1 MQFHNQ
7 LVEFQDQSVLVEF
20 LNQLVVVKI
29 DNQRVVLRN
38 DNQRLGL
45 QVDNQLAALQVDN
58 QLVVLQVDNQL
69 VVLQV
74 DNLKNDKQRRR
85 SARFKRVTAPMLH
98 PKKLV
103 VLQVDNQRVVLRN
116 DNQLVVLLLEIR
128 PHQLEVTMRLK
139 SRRNMTPSTSLSAW
153 SLKVWPQTFHLT
165 RMMRASEI
173 LLG

>member
-7 LVEFQDQSVLVEF
+7 LAEFQDQTVLVEF
-20 LNQLVVVKI
+20 LNQLVVVQI
-29 DNQRVVLRN
+29 DNQRVGLRN
-38 DNQRLGL
+38 DNQRVGL
-45 QVDNQLAALQVDN
+45 QVDNQLA
-58 QLVVLQVDNQL
+58 VLQVDNQL
-69 VVLQV
+69 VLLQV
-74 DNLKNDKQRRR
+74 DNLKIDKQRQR

-128 PHQLEVTMRLK
+128 PHQLEVTVRLK